1 MGDFFKMNFL
11 FLIGI
16 VLGYLFLNFDKM
28 LVGKKEMEKSWADA
42 NIQIE
47 NRFDLILDLKNI
59 LQNIDIKEKNH
70 LEDVM
75 RARNNYLRAET
86 VSEIVKANR
95 QLNSA
100 LKALFSALEN
110 YPDLSESIS
119 IREFKNQLSR
129 IELRLINAF
138 KNYNMCVKKYNYYI
152 QMNPNRF
159 YVRFFGFYKIKYLE
173 SDMLEFTL
181 KKQDRIEN

>member
-1 MGDFFKMNFL
+1 MNFL

-28 LVGKKEMEKSWADA
+28 LVGKKDMEKAWANA
-42 NIQIE
+42 NKQIE
-47 NRFDLILDLKNI
+47 NRFDLMLDLKNI
-59 LQNIDIKEKNH
+59 FQNVDIKEKNH
-70 LEDVM
+70 LEDIM

-86 VSEIVKANR
+86 ISEITRSNR

-100 LKALFSALEN
+100 LRSFFLALEN
-110 YPDLSESIS
+110 HPDLNQSIS
-119 IREFKNQLSR
+119 VREFKNQLSR
-129 IELRLINAF
+129 IEMRLINAF
-138 KNYNMCVKKYNYYI
+138 KSYNMCVKKYNGYV

-159 YVRFFGFYKIKYLE
+159 YVRFFGVYKIKYLE

-181 KKQDRIEN
+181 KKKNKSEN

>member
-1 MGDFFKMNFL
+1 MNFL

-47 NRFDLILDLKNI
+47 NRFDLMLDLKNI
-59 LQNIDIKEKNH
+59 LQNVDIKEKNH

-100 LKALFSALEN
+100 LKALFLALED

-119 IREFKNQLSR
+119 IRDFKYQLSR

-138 KNYNMCVKKYNYYI
+138 KNYNACVKNYNDYV

-159 YVRFFGFYKIKYLE
+159 YVGFFGFYKIKYLE

>member
-59 LQNIDIKEKNH
+59 LQNVDIKEKNH

-119 IREFKNQLSR
+119 IREFKYQLSR

-159 YVRFFGFYKIKYLE
+159 YVGFFGFYKIKYLE